1 VAPAL
6 LDHQLTV
13 PDEATANQA
22 AEAVDVLERF
32 LRQHPNLPGIAVS
45 LNADDS
51 DTTLQ
56 IPGHALRLLVDIL
69 AQIAN
74 GNAVTVAPVHAEL
87 TTQQA
92 ADILNVSRPYLV
104 KLLEERKLPHRR
116 VGNRRRV
123 LLADLLAYKRI
134 DDADR
139 RAIADELTSEA
150 QRLGLDY

>member
-1 VAPAL
+1 MAPAV
-6 LDHQLTV
+6 LDHQLAV

-22 AEAVDVLERF
+22 AEAVDILERF
-32 LRQHPNLPGIAVS
+32 LRQHPSLPTASVS
-45 LNADDS
+45 LTADDS

-56 IPGHALRLLVDIL
+56 IPGQALRLLVDIL

-104 KLLEERKLPHRR
+104 KLLAERKLPHRR

-139 RAIADELTSEA
+139 RAIADELASEA
-150 QRLGLDY
+150 QRLGLD